1 MESHPYTKTPG
12 VGVSPVSADPLP
24 VVTVQP
30 LSSRSSCTYVN
41 ARGGRCRLFP
51 PDANSSL
58 CRHHQRLHLQQQRR
72 EDEAAANELLGNI
85 EDFST
90 AASVNAF
97 LGNLVKQL
105 ARKRIARR
113 DAIALAYISQL
124 LLNSFTPLDRQLAA
138 KKKEADHQAFLKSF
152 PNRRRG
158 ETSVRPG
165 NGPASAVP
173 SDGRGSVYSVRSKP
187 ADEPA

>member
-72 EDEAAANELLGNI
+72 EDEAAANELLGSI

-97 LGNLVKQL
+97 LGNLVRQL

-124 LLNSFTPLDRQLAA
+124 LLNSFTPLDRQLEVR
-138 KKKEADHQAFLKSF
+138 KKEAAHELFLKSF
-152 PNRRRG
+152 PNRARNERPQRDTAAASPARSNG
-158 ETSVRPG
+158 QYVRP
-165 NGPASAVP
+165 ST
-173 SDGRGSVYSVRSKP
+173 
-187 ADEPA
+187 